1 MLNAS
6 TTKAVFRVN
15 AKPDFPIHTPTT
27 LSNLAVSAIRVRVL
41 RTATIVANVEL
52 KTAKKLARK
61 KLLLTSFS
69 KRKKIH
75 SNNLFVFIPVAKE
88 ITKDRRANSTEKSWA
103 WPSVHQ

>member
-27 LSNLAVSAIRVRVL
+27 HSSLAVSAIRVREA
-41 RTATIVANVEL
+41 TATIVANVEL

-61 KLLLTSFS
+61 KLHYS
-69 KRKKIH
+69 
-75 SNNLFVFIPVAKE
+75 
-88 ITKDRRANSTEKSWA
+88 
-103 WPSVHQ
+103 